1 MTKVWKNTPE
11 NFWDQ
16 VEPVDS
22 GCYEWTGKME
32 KSGYGRVSWYGKKRL
47 AHRVAM
53 FLSSRLADLDT
64 KLLVLHRCDN
74 RKCCNPRHLFL
85 GTHSDNTCDAVSKGR
100 QFTPDNRGERSGLS
114 KLTNAQADDIRRL
127 YAAGGVPQCKI
138 AAEYGVSQMVISKVV
153 RGVTYC
159 G

>member
-1 MTKVWKNTPE
+1 MIKVWKNTPE
-11 NFWDQ
+11 NFWAQ

-22 GCYEWTGKME
+22 GCYEWVGKRE
-32 KSGYGRVSWYGKKRL
+32 KSGYGRVSWHGKKRL
-47 AHRVAM
+47 THRVAL
-53 FLSSRLADLDT
+53 FLSGRLADLDT

-74 RKCCNPRHLFL
+74 RRCCNPRHLFL

-100 QFTPDNRGERSGLS
+100 QFIPDNRGARSGLS

-127 YAAGGVPQCKI
+127 YAAGGVPQRKI
-138 AAEYGVSQMVISKVV
+138 ATEYGVTQMTVSRIV
-153 RGVTYC
+153 RGVTYY